1 VKGDY
6 LIVVTL
12 FFVLTKYYRKDTP
25 NMSALQDQPINTS
38 FLSPIG
44 FKFQLNNFPEV
55 NYFCQSAT
63 LPGISISAIDIA
75 TPLKSIQ
82 IAGDEVNFEELTI
95 KFIVDENMKNWL
107 SIYDWIVGLG
117 FPTPEGQDKYRKLS
131 EDLELTT
138 DATLTV
144 LTGNMNPQINFVFRE
159 CFPLS
164 LSSVAFDSGGTDI
177 DYVTADV
184 SFRYDVY
191 TVKNLL
197 NN

>member
-1 VKGDY
+1 
-6 LIVVTL
+6 
-12 FFVLTKYYRKDTP
+12 
-25 NMSALQDQPINTS
+25 MSALQDQPINTS

-44 FKFQLNNFPEV
+44 FKFQLNNFPAV

-63 LPGISISAIDIA
+63 LPGISISAIDVP
-75 TPLKSIQ
+75 TPLKT
-82 IAGDEVNFEELTI
+82 IAMVGDEVNFEELSI

-107 SIYDWIVGLG
+107 SIYDWIIGLG
-117 FPTPEGQDKYRKLS
+117 FPTKEGQEKYAKLAIAS
-131 EDLELTT
+131 ELTT

-144 LTGNMNPQINFVFRE
+144 LTSNMNPQINFVFRE

-164 LSSVAFDSGGTDI
+164 LTSIAFDSGGTDI

-191 TVKNLL
+191 TVENLL
-197 NN
+197 NNDPSYEGKPV

>member
-1 VKGDY
+1 MS
-6 LIVVTL
+6 
-12 FFVLTKYYRKDTP
+12 VL
-25 NMSALQDQPINTS
+25 QGQPINTS

-63 LPGISISAIDIA
+63 LPGISIGSISVP
-75 TPLKSIQ
+75 TPLKTIELS
-82 IAGDEVNFEELTI
+82 GDEVSFEELTI

-107 SIYDWIVGLG
+107 SIYDWIIGLG
-117 FPTPEGQDKYRKLS
+117 FPTKEGQEKYTKLATS
-131 EDLELTT
+131 SELTT

-144 LTGNMNPQINFVFRE
+144 LTGNMNPQINFVFQN
-159 CFPLS
+159 CFPLN
-164 LSSVAFDSGGTDI
+164 LSSIAFDSGGTDI

-191 TVKNLL
+191 TVQNLL
-197 NN
+197 ENETSYEGARVYPHGEKPPVDDDTGA

>member
-1 VKGDY
+1 
-6 LIVVTL
+6 
-12 FFVLTKYYRKDTP
+12 
-25 NMSALQDQPINTS
+25 MAALRDQPTNTS

-55 NYFCQSAT
+55 NYFVQSVS
-63 LPGISISAIDIA
+63 LPGISISAIDVPTALKTIA
-75 TPLKSIQ
+75 
-82 IAGDEVNFEELTI
+82 IAGDEVTFEELSI

-107 SIYDWIVGLG
+107 SIYDWIIGLG
-117 FPTPEGQDKYRKLS
+117 FPTKEGQEKYKKLT
-131 EDLELTT
+131 EDSELTT

-144 LTGNMNPQINFVFRE
+144 LTSNMNPQINFVFRE

-164 LSSVAFDSGGTDI
+164 LSSIAFDSGGTDI

-191 TVKNLL
+191 TVENLL
-197 NN
+197 NNDPSYEGKPV

>member
-1 VKGDY
+1 
-6 LIVVTL
+6 
-12 FFVLTKYYRKDTP
+12 
-25 NMSALQDQPINTS
+25 MSALQNQPINTS

-44 FKFQLNNFPEV
+44 FKFTLNNFPEV

-63 LPGISISAIDIA
+63 LPGISISSINVP
-75 TPLKSIQ
+75 TPLKSID
-82 IAGDEVNFEELTI
+82 IAGDEVAFEELTI

-107 SIYDWIVGLG
+107 SIYDWIIGLG
-117 FPTPEGQDKYRKLS
+117 FPTPEDQEKYKKLS
-131 EDLELTT
+131 EDSELTT

-144 LTGNMNPQINFVFRE
+144 LTSNMNPQLNFVFRE
-159 CFPLS
+159 CFPTS

-184 SFRYDVY
+184 SFRYDLY
-191 TVKNLL
+191 TVENLL

>member
-1 VKGDY
+1 
-6 LIVVTL
+6 
-12 FFVLTKYYRKDTP
+12 
-25 NMSALQDQPINTS
+25 MAALQDQPTNIS

-55 NYFCQSAT
+55 NYFVQSAS
-63 LPGISISAIDIA
+63 LPGISISSISVP
-75 TPLKSIQ
+75 TPLKAID

-107 SIYDWIVGLG
+107 SIYDWIIGLG
-117 FPTPEGQDKYRKLS
+117 FPTEEGQAKYKKLS
-131 EDLELTT
+131 ESSELTT

-144 LTGNMNPQINFVFRE
+144 LTGNMNPQINFVFQN
-159 CFPLS
+159 CFPLN
-164 LSSVAFDSGGTDI
+164 LSSIAFDSGGTDI

-191 TVKNLL
+191 TVENLL
-197 NN
+197 NNETSFEGTRAYPSGEKPPTTDTSGS

>member
-1 VKGDY
+1 
-6 LIVVTL
+6 
-12 FFVLTKYYRKDTP
+12 
-25 NMSALQDQPINTS
+25 MSALQNQPINTS

-63 LPGISISAIDIA
+63 LPGISISAIDVP
-75 TPLKSIQ
+75 TPLKT
-82 IAGDEVNFEELTI
+82 IAMVGDEVAFEELSI

-117 FPTPEGQDKYRKLS
+117 FPSPEEQDKYKKLS

-191 TVKNLL
+191 TVENLL

>member
-1 VKGDY
+1 
-6 LIVVTL
+6 
-12 FFVLTKYYRKDTP
+12 
-25 NMSALQDQPINTS
+25 MSALQDQPVNTS

-63 LPGISISAIDIA
+63 LPGISISAIDVP
-75 TPLKSIQ
+75 TPLKTIAM
-82 IAGDEVNFEELTI
+82 AGDEVAFEELSI

-107 SIYDWIVGLG
+107 SIYDWIIGLG
-117 FPTPEGQDKYRKLS
+117 FPTKEGQEKYKKLS
-131 EDLELTT
+131 ENSELTT

-144 LTGNMNPQINFVFRE
+144 LTGNMNPQINFIFQE

-164 LSSVAFDSGGTDI
+164 LSSIAFDSGGTDI

-184 SFRYDVY
+184 SFRYDFYRVE
-191 TVKNLL
+191 NLL
-197 NN
+197 NNEVTYEGTRVYPHGEKPPTTDLSGA

>member
-1 VKGDY
+1 
-6 LIVVTL
+6 
-12 FFVLTKYYRKDTP
+12 
-25 NMSALQDQPINTS
+25 MSALQDQPINTS

-55 NYFCQSAT
+55 NYFVQSAT
-63 LPGISISAIDIA
+63 LPGISISAIDVPTALKTIA
-75 TPLKSIQ
+75 
-82 IAGDEVNFEELTI
+82 IAGDEVNFEELSI

-107 SIYDWIVGLG
+107 SIYDWIIGLG
-117 FPTPEGQDKYRKLS
+117 FPTPEGQAKYAKLAIAS
-131 EDLELTT
+131 ELTT

-144 LTGNMNPQINFVFRE
+144 LTSNMNPQINFRFRE

-164 LSSVAFDSGGTDI
+164 LSSIAFDSGGTDI

-191 TVKNLL
+191 TVENLL
-197 NN
+197 NNDQTYEGARAYAHGEKPPTTDLSGA

>member
-1 VKGDY
+1 
-6 LIVVTL
+6 
-12 FFVLTKYYRKDTP
+12 
-25 NMSALQDQPINTS
+25 MSALQDQPINTS

-55 NYFCQSAT
+55 NYFVQSAS
-63 LPGISISAIDIA
+63 LPGVSISSISVP
-75 TPLKSIQ
+75 TPLKAID
-82 IAGDEVNFEELTI
+82 IAGDEVAFEELSI

-107 SIYDWIVGLG
+107 SIYDWIIGLG
-117 FPTPEGQDKYRKLS
+117 FPTKEGQEKYKKLS
-131 EDLELTT
+131 ENSELTT

-144 LTGNMNPQINFVFRE
+144 LTSNMNAQINFRFKD

-164 LSSVAFDSGGTDI
+164 LSSIAFDSGGTDI

-191 TVKNLL
+191 TVENLL
-197 NN
+197 NNETTYEGSRAYPSGEKPPADDDTGA

>member
-1 VKGDY
+1 
-6 LIVVTL
+6 
-12 FFVLTKYYRKDTP
+12 
-25 NMSALQDQPINTS
+25 MSALQDQPINTS
-38 FLSPIG
+38 FLSPLG

-63 LPGISISAIDIA
+63 LPGISISAIDVA

-117 FPTPEGQDKYRKLS
+117 FPTEEGQAKYKKLS
-131 EDLELTT
+131 ETSELTT

-144 LTGNMNPQINFVFRE
+144 LTSNMNPQINFVFRD

-191 TVKNLL
+191 TVENLL

>member
-1 VKGDY
+1 MS
-6 LIVVTL
+6 
-12 FFVLTKYYRKDTP
+12 VLQ
-25 NMSALQDQPINTS
+25 NQPTNIN

-63 LPGISISAIDIA
+63 LPGISISAIDVP
-75 TPLKSIQ
+75 TPLKTIAM
-82 IAGDEVNFEELTI
+82 AGDEVNFEELSI

-107 SIYDWIVGLG
+107 SIYDWIIGLG
-117 FPTPEGQDKYRKLS
+117 FPTEEGQAKYKKLS
-131 EDLELTT
+131 EDSELTT

-144 LTGNMNPQINFVFRE
+144 LTSNMNPQINFVFRE

-164 LSSVAFDSGGTDI
+164 LTSIAFDSGGTDI

-184 SFRYDVY
+184 TFRYDVY
-191 TVKNLL
+191 TVENLL
-197 NN
+197 NNDPSYEGKPV

>member
-1 VKGDY
+1 
-6 LIVVTL
+6 
-12 FFVLTKYYRKDTP
+12 
-25 NMSALQDQPINTS
+25 MAALRDQPTNTS

-55 NYFCQSAT
+55 NYFVQSAS
-63 LPGISISAIDIA
+63 LPGVSIGSISVP
-75 TPLKSIQ
+75 TPLKAID
-82 IAGDEVNFEELTI
+82 IAGDEVTFEELSI

-107 SIYDWIVGLG
+107 SIYDWIIGLG
-117 FPTPEGQDKYRKLS
+117 FPTPEGQAKYAKLAVTK
-131 EDLELTT
+131 ELTT

-144 LTGNMNPQINFVFRE
+144 LTSNMNPQINFVFRE

-164 LSSVAFDSGGTDI
+164 LSSIAFDSGGTDI

-191 TVKNLL
+191 TVENLL
-197 NN
+197 ENETTYEGARAYPHGEKPPTTDTSGA

>member
-1 VKGDY
+1 
-6 LIVVTL
+6 
-12 FFVLTKYYRKDTP
+12 
-25 NMSALQDQPINTS
+25 MSALQGQPINTS

-44 FKFQLNNFPEV
+44 FKFQLNNFPAV

-63 LPGISISAIDIA
+63 LPGVSISSISVPMQLKNID
-75 TPLKSIQ
+75 
-82 IAGDEVNFEELTI
+82 IAGDEVTFEELSI

-117 FPTPEGQDKYRKLS
+117 FATVEDQVEYKKLR
-131 EDLELTT
+131 DAGELTT

-144 LTGNMNPQINFVFRE
+144 LTSNMNPQLNFRFHE

-164 LSSVAFDSGGTDI
+164 LSSIAFDSGGTDI

-184 SFRYDVY
+184 SFQYDNY
-191 TVKNLL
+191 TVENLL
-197 NN
+197 NNDPSYEGKPV

>member
-1 VKGDY
+1 
-6 LIVVTL
+6 
-12 FFVLTKYYRKDTP
+12 
-25 NMSALQDQPINTS
+25 MSALQGQPVNTS

-55 NYFCQSAT
+55 NYFVQSAT
-63 LPGISISAIDIA
+63 LPGISISSISVPMQLKNID
-75 TPLKSIQ
+75 
-82 IAGDEVNFEELTI
+82 IAGDEVTFEELSI

-107 SIYDWIVGLG
+107 SIYDWIIGLG
-117 FPTPEGQDKYRKLS
+117 FPTKEGQEKYKKLS
-131 EDLELTT
+131 ENSELTT
-138 DATLTV
+138 TATLTV

-164 LSSVAFDSGGTDI
+164 LSSIAFDSGGTDI

-191 TVKNLL
+191 TVQNLL
-197 NN
+197 ENETTYEGTRVYAHGEKPPTTDLSGA

>member
-25 NMSALQDQPINTS
+25 NMSALQNQPINTS

-63 LPGISISAIDIA
+63 LPGISISAIDVA

-191 TVKNLL
+191 TVENLL

>member
-1 VKGDY
+1 
-6 LIVVTL
+6 
-12 FFVLTKYYRKDTP
+12 
-25 NMSALQDQPINTS
+25 MSALQGQPTNTS

-63 LPGISISAIDIA
+63 LPGISIGTIA
-75 TPLKSIQ
+75 VPTPLKTIELS
-82 IAGDEVNFEELTI
+82 GDEVSFEELTI

-107 SIYDWIVGLG
+107 SIYDWIIGLG
-117 FPTPEGQDKYRKLS
+117 FPTKEGQEKYKKLAEAS
-131 EDLELTT
+131 ELTA

-144 LTGNMNPQINFVFRE
+144 LTSNMNPQINFRFNE

-164 LSSVAFDSGGTDI
+164 LSSIAFDSGGTDI
-177 DYVTADV
+177 EYVTADV

-191 TVKNLL
+191 TVENLL
-197 NN
+197 INETSFEGARAYPSGEKPPTTDTSGS